1 MSTGAFHLRAHI
13 GFLLARNLSSRAA
26 AGEKI
31 CIGGGNCLAQGGLG
45 TPAKV
50 PKFGDVQKLL
60 LRAIGP

>member
-1 MSTGAFHLRAHI
+1 MKPRAFHLRTH
-13 GFLLARNLSSRAA
+13 FLLARALSSRAET

-45 TPAKV
+45 TPAKA